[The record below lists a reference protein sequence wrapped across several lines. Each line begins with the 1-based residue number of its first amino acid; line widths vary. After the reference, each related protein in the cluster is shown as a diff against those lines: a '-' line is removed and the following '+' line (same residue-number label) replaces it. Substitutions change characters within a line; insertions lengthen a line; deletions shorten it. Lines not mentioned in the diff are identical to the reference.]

1 MPPRIVRR
9 LVFGPAVILGFVLV
23 ALSSPLWAIV
33 AATLVPTVPGRWR
46 PVRLAWFTFVYWAM
60 QAWGL
65 IVAFVLWVMSGFGWK
80 LQSPWFIQAH
90 YRLLRQCLALLL
102 RSARWT
108 FRLSITLDERDSLE
122 RDVEQAGRRPL
133 IVLARHAGP
142 GDSFLLVGTLL
153 LRGRRPR
160 IVLKEFLQWDPLLDV
175 MLNRLPSRFIP
186 ATGPGR
192 KESIEA
198 IRALAST
205 MGTDDC
211 LVIFPEGGNFTEN
224 RRTTSI
230 VKLEELGQ
238 HDQANLARS
247 MRHVL
252 APRTQG
258 TLAAIEAAPEAQVL
272 FVAHTGL
279 EDLSSPVD
287 LYRGLPMDADVR
299 AKTWRIQPDEIPPT
313 AEEREA
319 WLYDWWVKVDQ
330 WIIANRDAD
339 RIPDEILRRAAEYP
353 MTDEEVAG

>member
-1 MPPRIVRR
+1 VRR
-9 LVFGPAVILGFVLV
+9 LVFGPAVIVGFVLIV
-23 ALSSPLWAIV
+23 LSSPLWALV

-46 PVRLAWFTFVYWAM
+46 PVRLAWFTFVYLAM

-65 IVAFVLWVMSGFGWK
+65 VVAFVLWVISGFGWK
-80 LQSPWFIQAH
+80 IKSPWFVQAH

-108 FRLSITLDERDSLE
+108 FRLSISLDERDSADRELE
-122 RDVEQAGRRPL
+122 LTGERSPL

-153 LRGRRPR
+153 LRDRRPR

-186 ATGPGR
+186 ASGPGR
-192 KESIEA
+192 KDSIEA
-198 IRALAST
+198 IRELAST
-205 MGTDDC
+205 MESDDC

-238 HDQANLARS
+238 HEQANLARS

-258 TLAAIEAAPEAQVL
+258 TLAAIEAAPTAQVL

-299 AKTWRIQPDEIPPT
+299 AKTWRLQPADIPST
-313 AEEREA
+313 TEEREA
-319 WLYDWWVKVDQ
+319 WLFDWWVRMDQ
-330 WIIANRDAD
+330 WIIDNRGPE
-339 RIPDEILRRAAEYP
+339 RIPDEILRRASEYP
-353 MTDEEVAG
+353 MTDEEFLG